1 MTSVNITSV
10 DAVLGQTGAVVVIP
24 TDTVYG
30 IVARAEDR
38 VAVERLYQLKRRE
51 HKPGTLI
58 AGSLDQLVA
67 LGIKRRYLKAVER
80 FWPGPI
86 SVIIPCGPELEYLHQ
101 GQNGLAIRIPNDSAL
116 LALLAKTGPLLTSS
130 ANQPG
135 ETPAATVDDAKQYFS
150 DSIDAYIDGGDLSGR
165 SSSTVI
171 RIIDDAIEVIRE
183 GAVSRKTIEEKTN
196 EL

>member
-1 MTSVNITSV
+1 MNLANVAETLLSQGTI
-10 DAVLGQTGAVVVIP
+10 AVIP

-30 IVARAEDR
+30 VVARAQDK
-38 VAVERLYQLKRRE
+38 VAVKRLYLLKHRE

-58 AGSLDQLVA
+58 AASIDQLSL

-86 SVIIPCGPELEYLHQ
+86 SVVIPCGPELEYLHQ
-101 GQNGLAIRIPNDSAL
+101 GQNGLAVRIPSNPAL
-116 LALLAKTGPLLTSS
+116 LSLLLETGPLLTSS

-135 ETPAATVDDAKQYFS
+135 EKPAATVAAAQSYFG
-150 DSIDAYIDGGDLSGR
+150 DRVDVYIDGGNLSDR
-165 SSSTVI
+165 NSSTVI
-171 RIIDDAIEVIRE
+171 RIIDDAVEVIRE

-196 EL
+196 ELR